1 MKITKELISS
11 IDNQNIYLVSIKND
25 NNFSVSFSNFGGY
38 IHQVLIPYD
47 NNPELTEDVILGYE
61 DPLGCIT
68 DRSFFNVITGRVC
81 NRMKDAEFTLNNK
94 KYKLNNNNGN
104 NHLHGGSTGFNKR
117 LWTIDSIDENKDEV
131 IVSMSYL
138 SSHLEE
144 KYPGNLSCTTQ
155 YKFNSKNEFSICYS
169 ATTDEDTI
177 VNITNHNYWNF
188 HGHNDYYGKI
198 LDHSAQIY
206 GNQVCEV
213 ESDLIPNGN
222 LLNVA
227 NTKYDF
233 IESNPISKELIDQG
247 GIDINYVVNNE
258 KEMKPVARVW
268 SNLTGMGVQYSS
280 DQPGLQF
287 YTGGNMHPEYQGKNH
302 RTYGKNYGL
311 CMETQFFPD
320 AINQDNFESPILK
333 VGETYTSN
341 TIIKLSNNY

>member
-1 MKITKELISS
+1 
-11 IDNQNIYLVSIKND
+11 
-25 NNFSVSFSNFGGY
+25 
-38 IHQVLIPYD
+38 
-47 NNPELTEDVILGYE
+47 
-61 DPLGCIT
+61 
-68 DRSFFNVITGRVC
+68 
-81 NRMKDAEFTLNNK
+81 
-94 KYKLNNNNGN
+94 
-104 NHLHGGSTGFNKR
+104 
-117 LWTIDSIDENKDEV
+117 
-131 IVSMSYL
+131 
-138 SSHLEE
+138 
-144 KYPGNLSCTTQ
+144 
-155 YKFNSKNEFSICYS
+155 
-169 ATTDEDTI
+169 
-177 VNITNHNYWNF
+177 
-188 HGHNDYYGKI
+188 
-198 LDHSAQIY
+198 
-206 GNQVCEV
+206 
-213 ESDLIPNGN
+213 LIPNGN

-233 IESNPISKELIDQG
+233 LESNPISKELIDQG

-287 YTGGNMHPEYQGKNH
+287 YTGGNMHPEYQGKNQ

>member
-1 MKITKELISS
+1 MEGALALIRG
-11 IDNQNIYLVSIKND
+11 
-25 NNFSVSFSNFGGY
+25 FG
-38 IHQVLIPYD
+38 L
-47 NNPELTEDVILGYE
+47 
-61 DPLGCIT
+61 
-68 DRSFFNVITGRVC
+68 S
-81 NRMKDAEFTLNNK
+81 
-94 KYKLNNNNGN
+94 
-104 NHLHGGSTGFNKR
+104 
-117 LWTIDSIDENKDEV
+117 DSIEEDKDEV

-169 ATTDEDTI
+169 ATTDRDTI